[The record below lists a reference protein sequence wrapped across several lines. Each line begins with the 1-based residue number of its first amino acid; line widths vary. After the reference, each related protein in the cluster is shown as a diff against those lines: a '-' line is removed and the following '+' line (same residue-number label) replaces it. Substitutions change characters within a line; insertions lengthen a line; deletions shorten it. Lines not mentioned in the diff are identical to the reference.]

1 MRRKYRKNNH
11 IEINELVQ
19 KALTARKESKHFD
32 FKSSCALDE
41 SGTWCEIVKDIVAM
55 ANSGGGIIVVG
66 LDNNGTPT
74 GIDVSAILALDPAK
88 IADQIYKYTGIHFTA
103 VDIISKV
110 KA

>member
-55 ANSGGGIIVVG
+55 AEKSLYCADVVICLQKMSGKTVAEGMGSYSFCEFCPPDRLELRHNIVWYIKHG
-66 LDNNGTPT
+66 
-74 GIDVSAILALDPAK
+74 
-88 IADQIYKYTGIHFTA
+88 Y
-103 VDIISKV
+103 
-110 KA
+110 